1 MLWLPAH
8 EIAFKTWCESLLL
21 GSWLGWF
28 WGYTF
33 LNMERDRW
41 RVSSAFKL
49 QHTTLHFVSYIPKRP
64 GDKSFFFI
72 IIITGT
78 TKTQNQKFLLPP
90 QKSKGV
96 INITIDTYW
105 MVPIPQH
112 LLKAQLFTSRPCHG
126 EMSLSICGK
135 LLLKCFPALYECNR
149 MVQNDI
155 QFQQART

>member
-1 MLWLPAH
+1 MIGEELAVL
-8 EIAFKTWCESLLL
+8 
-21 GSWLGWF
+21 
-28 WGYTF
+28 
-33 LNMERDRW
+33 
-41 RVSSAFKL
+41 SSYSI
-49 QHTTLHFVSYIPKRP
+49 QHCILCPISPSDLVISP
-64 GDKSFFFI
+64 FFFI

-78 TKTQNQKFLLPP
+78 TKTQKQQFLLPP

-112 LLKAQLFTSRPCHG
+112 LLKAQLFTSHPCHG

-155 QFQQART
+155 KFQQART